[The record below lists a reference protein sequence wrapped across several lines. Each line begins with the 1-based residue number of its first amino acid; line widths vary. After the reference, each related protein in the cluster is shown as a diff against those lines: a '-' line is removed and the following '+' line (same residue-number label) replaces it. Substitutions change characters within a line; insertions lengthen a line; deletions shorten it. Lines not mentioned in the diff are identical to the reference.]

1 MSADKIRDPLE
12 DAATTGVIGG
22 KRPSFAAT
30 GRGQHATGRQ
40 GQADQEKKTE
50 REKRTLMFTPE
61 RAKWLKV
68 QAALEGREMSEIV
81 EEALEH
87 YQRLHPQ
94 SHM

>member
-1 MSADKIRDPLE
+1 MSADKIGDPLA
-12 DAATTGVIGG
+12 DAATTGVIG
-22 KRPSFAAT
+22 KRPTFAAT
-30 GRGQHATGRQ
+30 ERGQSVPGRQ
-40 GQADQEKKTE
+40 GQSDQEKKNE

-94 SHM
+94 SRM